1 MLFWDFILNIII
13 FPKII
18 HKIDFLY
25 IDPNNITFLY
35 NPNIVIEK
43 TLHFID
49 SINVSSNVE
58 GNYSDYLYLDEKCSN
73 IDNYLK
79 KYINVGYSFN
89 AKLYSLW
96 SAFAKW
102 DGSICLMRNVYKQ
115 CFKQLHNESAR
126 LVGIY
131 DEVICIGNLYTY
143 NNWGHTFQDFL
154 QPLLL
159 FPISILKK
167 SKILQTFLPSIKEI
181 ISFFGISSEQIIP
194 ISENECIYCNIIHT
208 ITPKAFLDF
217 YADLGLKL
225 KNIFFEKFQLKSL
238 TAKLYCFSNRP
249 VTAYRHITNFD
260 DIFNVV
266 QNSFSN
272 ISFIKI
278 NDSFPTI
285 KENAVLFAQI
295 KFLFSATG
303 SNLIKTYFMQNELLL
318 VLEQKIS
325 FTNMIILL

>member
-1 MLFWDFILNIII
+1 MHKRLKNLYYIVFIII
-13 FPKII
+13 FWDLILNLILYPNNI
-18 HKIDFLY
+18 HQIDFLY

-35 NPNIVIEK
+35 NPKIVIEK

-49 SINVSSNVE
+49 SINVSSNVK

-73 IDNYLK
+73 IDSYFK
-79 KYINVGYSFN
+79 KYLNVGHSFN

-115 CFKQLHNESAR
+115 CFKQLENESAR

-181 ISFFGISSEQIIP
+181 ITFFGISSEQIIP

-225 KNIFFEKFQLKSL
+225 KNIFF
-238 TAKLYCFSNRP
+238 
-249 VTAYRHITNFD
+249 
-260 DIFNVV
+260 
-266 QNSFSN
+266 
-272 ISFIKI
+272 
-278 NDSFPTI
+278 
-285 KENAVLFAQI
+285 
-295 KFLFSATG
+295 
-303 SNLIKTYFMQNELLL
+303 
-318 VLEQKIS
+318 
-325 FTNMIILL
+325 